1 MIYDPLIL
9 KSNKH
14 LTIHIII
21 DGDKVS
27 QIREEK
33 NLVHS
38 LKALGMDMEPVYCG
52 GKTDLYIMEREQ
64 WQSGANFFAL
74 APGKVI
80 GYERNVRT
88 IEAMNNHGFEVV
100 PAKDI
105 AEGKV
110 SVDAYEKMVITI
122 KGNELSRG
130 GGGARCMTMP
140 LSREE
145 ISW

>member
-1 MIYDPLIL
+1 
-9 KSNKH
+9 
-14 LTIHIII
+14 
-21 DGDKVS
+21 
-27 QIREEK
+27 
-33 NLVHS
+33 
-38 LKALGMDMEPVYCG
+38 
-52 GKTDLYIMEREQ
+52 MEREQ